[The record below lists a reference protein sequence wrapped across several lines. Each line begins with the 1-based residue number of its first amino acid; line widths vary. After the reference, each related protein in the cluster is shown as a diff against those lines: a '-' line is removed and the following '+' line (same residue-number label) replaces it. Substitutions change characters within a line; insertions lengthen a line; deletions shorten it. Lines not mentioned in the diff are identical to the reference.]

1 MAQWIPATFVADVA
15 FIFHVDDLWD
25 GKNLFTEGVR
35 NAYYCHSKWSSNQLR
50 SSTINHPYFSIF
62 DHTRVESYAN
72 KRVWGVI
79 EKIQDIFIK
88 LMGQISSTQALSN
101 SSNCCQVAL

>member
-1 MAQWIPATFVADVA
+1 MPATFVADVA

-25 GKNLFTEGVR
+25 GKYLHTEGVR
-35 NAYYCHSKWSSNQLR
+35 NTYYCHSKWSYNQLR

-72 KRVWGVI
+72 RVWGVI
-79 EKIQDIFIK
+79 KKIQGIFIK
-88 LMGQISSTQALSN
+88 LMGQTSST
-101 SSNCCQVAL
+101 